1 MQTVSFKD
9 LGRMAYQEAWDYQE
23 ALLAR
28 NVEVKSN
35 RFGNSFYN
43 GNDTTNY
50 FLVVE
55 HPDVYTLGKS
65 GNIDNVLLTDKQR
78 ESLEIQFFK
87 TNRGGDITYHG
98 PGQLVGY
105 PILDLEKFRT
115 DINWYMR
122 SLEDVIILT
131 LEEYGIKSSRSAGE
145 TGVWIDPEI
154 PGKERKIC
162 AMGVRCS
169 RWITMHGFALN
180 INTNL
185 EFFNHIIP
193 CGIPNKAVTSMQK
206 ELGRTIDENE
216 VKKIVKKNFELVFEV
231 QLDLFQ

>member
-185 EFFNHIIP
+185 DFFNHIIP
-193 CGIPNKAVTSMQK
+193 CGIPNKSVTSMQK